1 MGRLAQGGRE
11 PSDLD
16 PLDLEG
22 LSDPIPDSKFPGNG
36 IEDRERS
43 GREGSVDG
51 VDPKGG
57 RGPKRITGIRRSEVA
72 DGPVADLADL
82 GVPVRFP
89 IVEADEPD
97 KAMVLLEGSVPV
109 SWGTF
114 RVEVP
119 DVGEA
124 GPRKRIR
131 LDRTAPV
138 PATV

>member
-11 PSDLD
+11 PTDLD

-57 RGPKRITGIRRSEVA
+57 RGPKRRCKT
-72 DGPVADLADL
+72 
-82 GVPVRFP
+82 FP
-89 IVEADEPD
+89 EISLFPKWPRWTSALPSSLFW
-97 KAMVLLEGSVPV
+97 LL
-109 SWGTF
+109 
-114 RVEVP
+114 
-119 DVGEA
+119 
-124 GPRKRIR
+124 
-131 LDRTAPV
+131 
-138 PATV
+138 